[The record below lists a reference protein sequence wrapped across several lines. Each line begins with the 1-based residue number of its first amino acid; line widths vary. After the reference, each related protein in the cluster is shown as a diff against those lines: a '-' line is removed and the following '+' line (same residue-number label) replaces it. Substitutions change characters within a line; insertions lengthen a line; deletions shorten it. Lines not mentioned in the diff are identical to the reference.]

1 MPLVCVFPST
11 TSAKPTGT
19 PTATA
24 SAKPIGTP
32 EPGEILTLYYN
43 DGNAEQVREQL
54 LDSDVPV
61 HVIVEDSVTSIKGMA
76 FSFCKRLTSIM
87 ISDSVIG
94 IGDSAF
100 YACSRLTSTT
110 CNTGCYTGTGELL
123 ASCCQLG
130 YPNDRHY
137 SKAILCG
144 VRCTKLFAHPS

>member
-61 HVIVEDSVTSIKGMA
+61 HVFVEDSVTSIKGMA

-144 VRCTKLFAHPS
+144 VRYTKLFAHPS